1 MQPSL
6 PFNIP
11 LVYIKPREKI
21 AEVYVEC
28 SSGCLSKVF
37 EVLSKYRLKL
47 GTILELTDGKNGITL
62 FITDF
67 QDKRKVEEEIL
78 KLDCVSS
85 ARVFSDILMEKGLG
99 VDIFHYPIMIADSHA
114 LIFNARYLIE
124 TYIDL
129 RERLGDAANVIFYH
143 LGFQYG
149 YHATKELSERLG
161 IKPGMLYSVRELGE
175 IFCRIARVYG
185 WGFFEIDYVE
195 ETRGGIKVFNSWT
208 ARVYRELKGLAKG
221 PVCHM
226 VRGIIAGVATAITG
240 KQCKASE
247 ILCTAKGD
255 PFCYF
260 EVFEE

>member
-1 MQPSL
+1 M
-6 PFNIP
+6 
-11 LVYIKPREKI
+11 
-21 AEVYVEC
+21 
-28 SSGCLSKVF
+28 
-37 EVLSKYRLKL
+37 
-47 GTILELTDGKNGITL
+47 ELTNGKNSVTL
-62 FITDF
+62 FITGF
-67 QDKRKVEEEIL
+67 QDRRKVEKEIL

-85 ARVFSDILMEKGLG
+85 VKVFSDVLMEKGLG

-149 YHATKELSERLG
+149 YHATKELSEKLG
-161 IKPGMLYSVRELGE
+161 VKLRALYSVSELGE

-195 ETRGGIKVFNSWT
+195 ESRGVIKVFNSWT
-208 ARVYRELKGLAKG
+208 ARVYRELKGLAKE
-221 PVCHM
+221 PVCHI
-226 VRGIIAGVATAITG
+226 VRGMIAGAATAITG
-240 KQCKASE
+240 KRCKAVE

-255 PFCYF
+255 PFYYF